1 MSVSVTIDLP
11 EDIAQ
16 LLKERCARTRHTQS
30 QVVAE
35 LLRPALL
42 AKETA
47 PPSLLKYA
55 GAISLGDSR
64 SERKG
69 FSS

>member
-16 LLKERCARTRHTQS
+16 LLEERCARTRHTQS

-47 PPSLLKYA
+47 PP
-55 GAISLGDSR
+55 R
-64 SERKG
+64 S
-69 FSS
+69 